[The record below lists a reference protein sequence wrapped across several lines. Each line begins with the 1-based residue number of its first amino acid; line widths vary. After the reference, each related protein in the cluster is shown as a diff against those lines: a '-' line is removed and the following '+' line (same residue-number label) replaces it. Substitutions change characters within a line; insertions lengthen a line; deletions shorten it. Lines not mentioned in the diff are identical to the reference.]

1 MLTKSPGITDEKN
14 MKMFWRENDRV
25 ATGARALRLSRISAL
40 LTPEERLPSG
50 APEEEFGR
58 MIFQKNLPW
67 VTVLNHFSPKK
78 I

>member
-25 ATGARALRLSRISAL
+25 ATGARAL
-40 LTPEERLPSG
+40 
-50 APEEEFGR
+50 
-58 MIFQKNLPW
+58 IFQKNLPW